1 MDFFLNLSKLKTMT
15 YKELIEAMQ
24 ILVQNIGNQETKTQ
38 KKLLKIHSKLKTY
51 YEYYEEQLNDIR
63 LENAM
68 TEENGALILDEKG
81 GYKYNK
87 DGQRKMYKE
96 IKDLLNKDF
105 NYELIEVV
113 NPIGLEEHLYLKSFI
128 TGVKFIEE
136 NE

>member
-1 MDFFLNLSKLKTMT
+1 MT

-24 ILVQNIGNQETKTQ
+24 ILVQNIGNQETKVQ
-38 KKLLKIHSKLKTY
+38 KKLLKIHTKLKEH
-51 YEYYEEQLNDIR
+51 YEQYEEQLNDIR

-81 GYKYNK
+81 GYKFNK

-96 IKDLLNKDF
+96 IKELLNKDF
-105 NYELIEVV
+105 DFDAIEVV
-113 NPIGLEEHLYLKSFI
+113 NPSGLEEHIYLKHFI
-128 TGVKFIEE
+128 KGVKFIEE

>member
-1 MDFFLNLSKLKTMT
+1 MT

-38 KKLLKIHSKLKTY
+38 KKLLKIHGKLK
-51 YEYYEEQLNDIR
+51 EYYEEYEEKLNDIR
-63 LENAM
+63 LENAI
-68 TEENGALILDEKG
+68 TEDNGALILDEKG

-96 IKDLLNKDF
+96 IKELLSSEFDYKK
-105 NYELIEVV
+105 IEIV
-113 NPIGLEEHLYLKSFI
+113 NPYLLEEHIYLKDFV
-128 TGVKFIEE
+128 TGVNFIID

>member
-1 MDFFLNLSKLKTMT
+1 MT

-38 KKLLKIHSKLKTY
+38 KKLLAIHGKLKKY
-51 YEYYEEQLNDIR
+51 YENYEELLNDIR

-87 DGQRKMYKE
+87 DGQRKMYKD
-96 IKDLLNKDF
+96 IKNLLSEEFDF
-105 NYELIEVV
+105 NAIEVV
-113 NPIGLEEHLYLKSFI
+113 NPSGLEEHIYLEKFVN
-128 TGVKFIEE
+128 GVKFTESEE
-136 NE
+136 E

>member
-1 MDFFLNLSKLKTMT
+1 MT
-15 YKELIEAMQ
+15 YKDLIETMQ
-24 ILVQNIGNQETKTQ
+24 QLVHNIGNQETKTQ
-38 KKLLKIHSKLKTY
+38 KKLLAIHGKLKKY
-51 YEYYEEQLNDIR
+51 YENYEELLNDIR

-96 IKDLLNKDF
+96 IKDLLNKEFYYD
-105 NYELIEVV
+105 LIEVL
-113 NPIGLEEHLYLKSFI
+113 NTKGLEEHVYLKDFV
-128 TGVKFIEE
+128 TGVKFAED

>member
-1 MDFFLNLSKLKTMT
+1 MT

-38 KKLLKIHSKLKTY
+38 KKLLAIHGKLKKY
-51 YEYYEEQLNDIR
+51 YENYEELLNDIR

-68 TEENGALILDEKG
+68 TEDNGALILDEKG

-96 IKDLLNKDF
+96 IKELLNKEF
-105 NYELIEVV
+105 NYDLIEVI
-113 NPIGLEEHLYLKSFI
+113 NTKGLEEHVYLKHFT
-128 TGVKFIEE
+128 TGINFIED

>member
-1 MDFFLNLSKLKTMT
+1 MT
-15 YKELIEAMQ
+15 YKDLIETMQ
-24 ILVQNIGNQETKTQ
+24 QLVHNIGNQETKTQ
-38 KKLLKIHSKLKTY
+38 KKLLKIHGKLK
-51 YEYYEEQLNDIR
+51 EYYENYEELLNDIR

-96 IKDLLNKDF
+96 IKELLNKEF
-105 NYELIEVV
+105 NYEQIEVI
-113 NPIGLEEHLYLKSFI
+113 NTKGLEEHIYLKHFT
-128 TGVKFIEE
+128 TGINFIED

>member
-1 MDFFLNLSKLKTMT
+1 MT

-24 ILVQNIGNQETKTQ
+24 ILVQNIGNQENKTQ
-38 KKLLKIHSKLKTY
+38 KKLLKIHGKLKDY
-51 YEYYEEQLNDIR
+51 NEQNEEKLNDIR

-68 TEENGALILDEKG
+68 TEENGALILDEKQ

-96 IKDLLNKDF
+96 IKDLLNKEF
-105 NYELIEVV
+105 NYNPIEVV
-113 NPIGLEEHLYLKSFI
+113 NPIGLDEHVYLKSFI
-128 TGVKFIEE
+128 TGVKFQED

>member
-1 MDFFLNLSKLKTMT
+1 MT
-15 YKELIEAMQ
+15 YKDLIETMQ
-24 ILVQNIGNQETKTQ
+24 QLVHNIGTQETKVQ
-38 KKLLKIHSKLKTY
+38 KKLLAIHGKLKKY
-51 YEYYEEQLNDIR
+51 YENYEELLNDIR

-96 IKDLLNKDF
+96 IKDLLNKEFQHDP
-105 NYELIEVV
+105 IEVI
-113 NPIGLEEHLYLKSFI
+113 NTKGLEEHVYLKSFI
-128 TGVKFIEE
+128 TGVNFIED